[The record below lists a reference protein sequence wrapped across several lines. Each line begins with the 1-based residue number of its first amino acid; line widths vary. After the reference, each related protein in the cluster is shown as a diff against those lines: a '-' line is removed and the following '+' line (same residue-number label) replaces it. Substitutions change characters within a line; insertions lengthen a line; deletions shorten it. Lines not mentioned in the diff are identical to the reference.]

1 MISVTQTG
9 LELDRH
15 CSLRLCFEPSKP
27 QEQCREVM
35 PETKAIVID
44 FAGKS
49 PEQVPETPVING
61 RDCRA

>member
-1 MISVTQTG
+1 
-9 LELDRH
+9 
-15 CSLRLCFEPSKP
+15 
-27 QEQCREVM
+27 M